1 MSALRNPRWEKF
13 AQLRAERVPRRD
25 AYMQA
30 GFIPEPGNAKRLE
43 QRQPVSKRIREL
55 IDEAVAYTTVNRV
68 RIVEELAR
76 IGLANVVDLYEPDG
90 KTLKNITRLPRHLTA
105 ALAGL
110 DFDTEGRLRAKL
122 HDKTGALTTLLKHLG
137 GLPDPDMP
145 INVNNSLNVFALSL
159 EDQRT
164 LASAL
169 KAIASSTVE
178 ADSGTPEAR
187 SEHSEV

>member
-1 MSALRNPRWEKF
+1 MAALRNPRWEKF
-13 AQLRAERVPRRD
+13 AQLRAERIPRRA

-43 QRQPVSKRIREL
+43 QRRQVATRIKEL
-55 IDEAVAYTTVNRV
+55 VDEAASYTTVNRV
-68 RIVEELAR
+68 RVVEELAR
-76 IGLANVVDLYEPDG
+76 IGLANLQDLYEPDG
-90 KTLKNITRLPRHLTA
+90 RTLRNITRLPRHVTA

-110 DFDTEGRLRAKL
+110 AFDSEGRLVAKL

-137 GLPDPDMP
+137 GLEDPDMP
-145 INVNNSLNVFALSL
+145 TNVSNSLNVFALSL

-169 KAIASSTVE
+169 KAIAASPGEV
-178 ADSGTPEAR
+178 DSGTPEAR

>member
-43 QRQPVSKRIREL
+43 QRQPVAKRIREL
-55 IDEAVAYTTVNRV
+55 IDEAVSFTTVNRV
-68 RIVEELAR
+68 RVVEELAR
-76 IGLANVVDLYEPDG
+76 IGLANVKDLYEPDG
-90 KTLKNITRLPRHLTA
+90 KTLKNISRLPRHLTA

-137 GLPDPDMP
+137 GLPDADMP
-145 INVNNSLNVFALSL
+145 TNVHNSLSILSLNLEDKRALS
-159 EDQRT
+159 
-164 LASAL
+164 AAL
-169 KAIASSTVE
+169 KALAASTGE